1 MLGSPRLALAL
12 LFAATVPAAAQDAS
26 FWVSIGSFKS
36 FEAAQRLQA
45 EAVQTLA
52 EPVQTLAAQVAG
64 RAVFRV
70 VGGPYGSRAAAD
82 ERARRAQTSG
92 YPDAWVLRVQGV
104 ATAGAGIAPA
114 AQGLTL
120 DATPLGAEFG
130 EDAALDL
137 DLADLA
143 DFDEFADL
151 ASRAALDDPDALQS
165 LAATPPARPEG
176 SFIEPTEEPAWEAPP
191 GFKLHRLPR
200 PGDGAIPA
208 PLPVDAD
215 EPSRTHG
222 VMCKLTGWLRL
233 VKSCRDS

>member
-1 MLGSPRLALAL
+1 MLGSQRLALAL
-12 LFAATVPAAAQDAS
+12 LFAATVPAAAQEVD

-36 FEAAQRLQA
+36 FEAAQRLQV
-45 EAVQTLA
+45 EAAQTLA
-52 EPVQTLAAQVAG
+52 EPVQTLAAEVAG

-92 YPDAWVLRVQGV
+92 YPDAWVLRAQGL
-104 ATAGAGIAPA
+104 ATAGAEITPA
-114 AQGLTL
+114 AQGLMV
-120 DATPLGAEFG
+120 DAPPLSAGFG

-191 GFKLHRLPR
+191 GFKLHRLHR
-200 PGDGAIPA
+200 AGDGPAAA
-208 PLPVDAD
+208 PLPADAD

-222 VMCKLTGWLRL
+222 VMCKLTGWLPF
-233 VKSCRDS
+233 VKSCGNT